1 MRELKEI
8 LREGF
13 YANIGSNNCIAN
25 AITLGQKK
33 ISMHG
38 INPFEEIMPETT
50 AEITKTSLISIHVK
64 LKGFKLSKMEFDIDF
79 TEYEDKLRELAKGRF
94 LDLKFNWCVND
105 FSRDN
110 DLFTMW
116 FTNIN
121 TRQEYFLNYN
131 VNSDTLTTM

>member
-1 MRELKEI
+1 MKELKEI

-25 AITLGQKK
+25 AITSGQKK

-38 INPFEEIMPETT
+38 MNPFEEIIPETT

-79 TEYEDKLRELAKGRF
+79 TECEDELRELAKGKF
-94 LDLKFNWCVND
+94 SDLKFNWCVND

-110 DLFTMW
+110 DLFTMC
-116 FTNIN
+116 FTNMN
-121 TRQEYFLNYN
+121 TRHEYLINYN
-131 VNSDTLTTM
+131 VNSDTLATM

>member
-1 MRELKEI
+1 MKELKEV

-25 AITLGQKK
+25 AITSGQKK
-33 ISMHG
+33 ISKCG
-38 INPFEEIMPETT
+38 INPFEEIMLGTS

-79 TEYEDKLRELAKGRF
+79 TKYEDRLRELAKGKF
-94 LDLKFNWCVND
+94 SDLKFNWCVND

-116 FTNIN
+116 FTNMN
-121 TRQEYFLNYN
+121 THHEYFINYN